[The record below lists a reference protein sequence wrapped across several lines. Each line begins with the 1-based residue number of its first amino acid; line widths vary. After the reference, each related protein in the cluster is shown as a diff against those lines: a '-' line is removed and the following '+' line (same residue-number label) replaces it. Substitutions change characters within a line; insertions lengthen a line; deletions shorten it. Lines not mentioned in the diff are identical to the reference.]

1 MTDEGAATVTTAVL
15 RAEGASKRYGDTL
28 ALDGVTV
35 ALSSGEVH
43 GLVGHNGAGKSTLL
57 RLLAGAERPDAGEL
71 LLDGKPVSL
80 SGPGDAIARG
90 ISCVYQELSLVE
102 DATVYEN
109 IFLGRELMAGGHL
122 AKRRMREVAAQFCS
136 EFELSV
142 SPDDRVRSL
151 PVAQRQ
157 LVEVIAAIHRDAKFL
172 LLDEPT
178 TALAVRQ
185 IEQFLETVRHLAH
198 QRGLAVL
205 LVDHKLD
212 EIFAVADRVTALA
225 NGRVVLTGTTKEVG
239 REQVMDAIVGHST
252 AATAAVPRRRS
263 VVAAPDTE
271 PVLRVEHLHTDRLA
285 DVTLSVRPGEVIG
298 IYGLVGSGRTRFL
311 RTLYGTERILSGSI
325 RLEGRA
331 FEPRSPAAA
340 IRRGVAYVT
349 EERKADGFIPG
360 LTGLENVVLPVFGR
374 NLRYGLLRRR
384 QLSSTARRVAE
395 EMNVHGRLDKPMSGL
410 SGGNQQKLL
419 IGRAVLQEPR
429 LLLLDEPTKGV
440 DIGAKAEIHA
450 LIRKIA
456 AQSGV
461 AVIVVSSEEEELLEL
476 ADSIAVFVEGRCDG
490 TANPSGAVTA
500 GELRSLAWAQVAS
513 TAA

>member
-1 MTDEGAATVTTAVL
+1 V
-15 RAEGASKRYGDTL
+15 SKRYGDTL

-35 ALSSGEVH
+35 ALSSGQIH

-102 DATVYEN
+102 DVTVYEN
-109 IFLGRELMAGGHL
+109 IFLGRELTAGGRL
-122 AKRRMREVAAQFCS
+122 AKQRMRRVAAEFCR

-157 LVEVIAAIHRDAKFL
+157 LVEVIAAIHRDARIL

-185 IEQFLETVRHLAH
+185 IEQFLETVRRLAH

-239 REQVMDAIVGHST
+239 RQQVMDAIVGHST
-252 AATAAVPRRRS
+252 TASAATASRRS
-263 VVAAPDTE
+263 VAAVPGTE
-271 PVLRVEHLHTDRLA
+271 PVLRVEKLQTDRLA
-285 DVTLSVRPGEVIG
+285 DVTLSVRAGEVMG

-311 RTLYGTERILSGSI
+311 RTLYGTERIVSGSI
-325 RLEGRA
+325 QLEGRR
-331 FEPRSPAAA
+331 FRPRNPAAA
-340 IRRGVAYVT
+340 IRRGVSYVT
-349 EERKADGFIPG
+349 EERKADGFVPA
-360 LTGLENVVLPVFGR
+360 LTGLENVVLPVLGR
-374 NLRYGLLRRR
+374 YLRHGVLRRR
-384 QLSSTARRVAE
+384 QLSSTARRVAG
-395 EMNVHGRLDKPMSGL
+395 EMNVHGRLDKPMIGL

-419 IGRAVLQEPR
+419 IGRAVLQQPR

-476 ADSIAVFVEGRCDG
+476 ADSIAVFVQGRCDG
-490 TANPSGAVTA
+490 TANPRDAVTA

>member
-1 MTDEGAATVTTAVL
+1 VVTHAL
-15 RAEGASKRYGDTL
+15 SAEGVSKRYGDTL

-35 ALSSGEVH
+35 ALSPGEIH

-57 RLLAGAERPDAGEL
+57 RLLAGAERPDAGSL
-71 LLDGKPVSL
+71 ILDGKPVSL
-80 SGPGDAIARG
+80 SGPGDAISRG

-109 IFLGRELMAGGHL
+109 IFLGREMMAGGHL
-122 AKRRMREVAAQFCS
+122 AKRRMRRVAAEFCR

-157 LVEVIAAIHRDAKFL
+157 LVEVIAATHRDARFL

-178 TALAVRQ
+178 TALAARQ
-185 IEQFLETVRHLAH
+185 IEQFLETVRRLAH
-198 QRGLAVL
+198 QRGLAIL

-225 NGRVVLTGTTKEVG
+225 NGRVVLTGTTNEVG

-252 AATAAVPRRRS
+252 AATGATPRGRSTAAVPG
-263 VVAAPDTE
+263 TE
-271 PVLRVEHLHTDRLA
+271 PVLRVAHLHTDRLA
-285 DVTLSVRPGEVIG
+285 DVTLSVRAGEVIG

-311 RTLYGTERILSGSI
+311 RTLYGTERIVSGSI
-325 RLEGRA
+325 QLEGRP
-331 FEPRSPAAA
+331 FRPRSPAAA

-349 EERKADGFIPG
+349 EERKADGFVPR

-374 NLRYGLLRRR
+374 YRRHGVLRRR

-395 EMNVHGRLDKPMSGL
+395 EMNVHGRLDAPMSGL

-419 IGRAVLQEPR
+419 IGRAVLQQPR

-456 AQSGV
+456 AESGV